1 MASFCWI
8 RPHQVGHSIRR
19 SYRSRAPLSTPY
31 FSTYLKSRHLQP
43 PRAFHPTH
51 RNSTSQPP
59 SPRFK
64 SSYTP
69 SAETLAAINKAPKNP
84 LADLPYFELNYID
97 TVPHNILYD
106 LRYLKHDKWG
116 WVIYRCTYGDDEAW
130 AKFQKIINERS
141 RKAMEELEFPHELAS
156 ALEWTFLSDQSLFDG
171 ASRDQLRQHFH
182 TWVTDAKISE
192 QPRDV
197 DGKNYDVAARYQ
209 YFVYV
214 DEAVLRATIDADLN
228 NYAVCGL
235 VNFVRCW
242 DIDLDPEW
250 REEARNH
257 TDQEDGD
264 EGWMRIVGD
273 MVGPCFYEVI
283 GGNTENWYAFYTPPP
298 GFRNY

>member
-1 MASFCWI
+1 M
-8 RPHQVGHSIRR
+8 
-19 SYRSRAPLSTPY
+19 
-31 FSTYLKSRHLQP
+31 
-43 PRAFHPTH
+43 PRFISS
-51 RNSTSQPP
+51 STSPP
-59 SPRFK
+59 DTLTDINNAPQNILAERRHFK
-64 SSYTP
+64 
-69 SAETLAAINKAPKNP
+69 
-84 LADLPYFELNYID
+84 LNYID
-97 TVPHNILYD
+97 AVPHDILDD

-141 RKAMEELEFPHELAS
+141 RKGMAERDFPQEVVNG
-156 ALEWTFLSDQSLFDG
+156 LEWTFLSDQSLFDG

-182 TWVTDAKISE
+182 TWVTEAKTSE

-197 DGKNYDVAARYQ
+197 DGKNYDLAARYQ
-209 YFVYV
+209 FFVYV
-214 DEAVLRATIDADLN
+214 DEAVLRATTDADLN

-250 REEARNH
+250 REDARKH

-273 MVGPCFYEVI
+273 MVGPCFYQVV
-283 GGNTENWYAFYTPPP
+283 GGNTENWYAFYAPPP
-298 GFRNY
+298 GFSEY

>member
-8 RPHQVGHSIRR
+8 RPLQVGHSIRR
-19 SYRSRAPLSTPY
+19 SYRSRAPLSTPC
-31 FSTYLKSRHLQP
+31 FSTYQKSRHLQK
-43 PRAFHPTH
+43 PRFFCPTPRSPTLHP
-51 RNSTSQPP
+51 S
-59 SPRFK
+59 SPRYI
-64 SSYTP
+64 SSSTP
-69 SAETLAAINKAPKNP
+69 PFHTLTHIDIAPQNTP
-84 LADLPYFELNYID
+84 GEHRHFELNYID
-97 TVPHNILYD
+97 DTPYNIFDD

-141 RKAMEELEFPHELAS
+141 RNEMTELGFSRKLAS
-156 ALEWTFLSDQSLFDG
+156 GLEWTYLSDQSLFDG

-182 TWVTDAKISE
+182 SWVTEAKTSE

-197 DGKNYDVAARYQ
+197 DGKNYDLAARYQ
-209 YFVYV
+209 FFVYV

-250 REEARNH
+250 REEAREY

-264 EGWMRIVGD
+264 EGWMQIVGD